1 MARKVWSL
9 RVLLASAATVA
20 FMASVPLWG
29 NEPVVGVGINLLAW
43 VALSASWIV
52 FSGLTGYISLG
63 HAVFYG
69 IGGYV
74 TALLWLSV
82 PMAVSVAAGGVAAA
96 LLALVAGY
104 PCLRVRGPYFVM
116 LTFGLSQF
124 VKFVVIEIE
133 TALQIGGRL
142 ILGAPELETI
152 YWLFLAAATAAVVL
166 LAVIRYSRF
175 GSGLRAIREDEV
187 AAETIGVP
195 TVKYKVIAFAISA
208 IIPGLVGGIMLMR
221 SGYLEPDTIFDP
233 TVSLTMICI
242 AVIGGGNTPATA
254 LLGSLF
260 LVGLSETLWVRFPL
274 VYMILL
280 GCLLVTFVLAL
291 PQGLLGLLTSVTSR
305 VYGRGEK

>member
-260 LVGLSETLWVRFPL
+260 LVGLSEALWVRFPL

>member
-1 MARKVWSL
+1 MSKPWSWPT
-9 RVLLASAATVA
+9 LLASAATLA
-20 FMASVPLWG
+20 FMAALPLWG
-29 NEPVVGVGINLLAW
+29 DDPAIGVGINLLVW
-43 VALSASWIV
+43 VALSASWIL

-63 HAVFYG
+63 HTVFYG

-82 PMAVSVAAGGVAAA
+82 PMWASVAAGGVAAA

-116 LTFGLSQF
+116 LTFGLAQF

-142 ILGAPELETI
+142 IIGAPSLDII
-152 YWLFLAAATAAVVL
+152 YWLFLAMATAAIVL

-187 AAETIGVP
+187 AAETIGIP
-195 TVKYKVIAFAISA
+195 TVKYKVLAFAISA

-242 AVIGGGNTPATA
+242 AVIGGGNSPATA
-254 LLGSLF
+254 LLGSLL

-274 VYMILL
+274 IYMILL

-291 PQGLLGLLTSVTSR
+291 PQGLLGLLAQLR
-305 VYGRGEK
+305 DRLHAREEK

>member
-1 MARKVWSL
+1 
-9 RVLLASAATVA
+9 VA
-20 FMASVPLWG
+20 LIASVPFWAG
-29 NEPVVGVGINLLAW
+29 DAIIGVGINLLAW

-69 IGGYV
+69 LGAYV
-74 TALLWLSV
+74 TALLWTTTSIWFSV
-82 PMAVSVAAGGVAAA
+82 SAGGLAAA
-96 LLALVAGY
+96 LLALAVGY
-104 PCLRVRGPYFVM
+104 PFLRVRGPYFVM

-133 TALQIGGRL
+133 TRLQVGGRL
-142 ILGAPELETI
+142 IIGAPPIETI
-152 YWLFLAAATAAVVL
+152 YWLFLAAATAAIL
-166 LAVIRYSRF
+166 LLTVIRSSRF

-195 TVKYKVIAFAISA
+195 TVKYKIVAFVISA
-208 IIPGLVGGIMLMR
+208 IIPGLVGSIMLMR

-260 LVGLSETLWVRFPL
+260 LVGLSEMLWVRFPL
-274 VYMILL
+274 LYMIILGALL
-280 GCLLVTFVLAL
+280 ITFVLMV
-291 PQGLLGLLTSVTSR
+291 PQGLLGLLTQLR
-305 VYGRGEK
+305 KRFFARGGK

>member
-1 MARKVWSL
+1 MAKVSFP
-9 RVLLASAATVA
+9 RMLLASVA
-20 FMASVPLWG
+20 PLALMACLPLWA
-29 NEPVVGVGINLLAW
+29 NEPILGVGVNFLAW
-43 VALSASWIV
+43 VALSASWIL

-82 PMAVSVAAGGVAAA
+82 PMWASVAAGGAAAA
-96 LLALVAGY
+96 LLALLAGY

-124 VKFVVIEIE
+124 IKFVVIEIE

-142 ILGAPELETI
+142 IIGAPPLETL
-152 YWLFLAAATAAVVL
+152 YWLFLATAIAAVVF
-166 LAVIRYSRF
+166 LAVVRYSRF
-175 GSGLRAIREDEV
+175 CSGLRAIREDEV

-195 TVKYKVIAFAISA
+195 TVKYKVLAFAISA
-208 IIPGLVGGIMLMR
+208 IIPGLIGGIILMR

-274 VYMILL
+274 LYMILL
-280 GCLLVTFVLAL
+280 GCLLVTFVLAV
-291 PQGLLGLLTSVTSR
+291 PEGLLGLLTQLKSR
-305 VYGRGEK
+305 LQRRGEK

>member
-1 MARKVWSL
+1 MSKTSSAYALVA
-9 RVLLASAATVA
+9 LAVA
-20 FMASVPLWG
+20 VCVMASLPFWVSDPII
-29 NEPVVGVGINLLAW
+29 GVGINLLMW

-69 IGGYV
+69 FGAYV
-74 TALLWLSV
+74 TALLWLTL
-82 PMAVSVAAGGVAAA
+82 PMWASVAAGGGAAGC
-96 LLALVAGY
+96 LALIAGY

-142 ILGAPELETI
+142 IIGAPPMETI
-152 YWLFLAAATAAVVL
+152 YWLLLAMATIAIVM

-175 GSGLRAIREDEV
+175 GSGLRAIKEDEV

-195 TVKYKVIAFAISA
+195 TVKYKILAFAISA
-208 IIPGLVGGIMLMR
+208 VIPGLVGSIMLMR

-260 LVGLSETLWVRFPL
+260 LVGMSETLWVRFPL
-274 VYMILL
+274 LYMIIL
-280 GCLLVTFVLAL
+280 GGLLVTFVLAV
-291 PQGLLGLLTSVTSR
+291 PRGLLGLLTTVGNR
-305 VYGRGEK
+305 LFRRGEK

>member
-1 MARKVWSL
+1 MMKRSSSLMA
-9 RVLLASAATVA
+9 LAWAAA
-20 FMASVPLWG
+20 FAVMASLPFWA
-29 NEPVVGVGINLLAW
+29 NEPSLGVGINLLGW
-43 VALSASWIV
+43 IALSASWIV

-69 IGGYV
+69 FGAYV

-82 PMAVSVAAGGVAAA
+82 PMWASVAAGGIAAA
-96 LLALVAGY
+96 LLALAVGY

-124 VKFVVIEIE
+124 VKFVVIEVE

-142 ILGAPELETI
+142 IIGAPPLESL
-152 YWLFLAAATAAVVL
+152 YWLFLAAATAAVAL
-166 LAVIRYSRF
+166 LALIRYSRF

-195 TVKYKVIAFAISA
+195 TVKYKVLAFAVSA
-208 IIPGLVGGIMLMR
+208 IIPGLVGSIMLMR

-274 VYMILL
+274 LYMILL
-280 GCLLVTFVLAL
+280 GCLLITFVLAV
-291 PQGLLGLLTSVTSR
+291 PEGLLGVLAQLRSR
-305 VYGRGEK
+305 LHSTARK

>member
-29 NEPVVGVGINLLAW
+29 NEPLVGVGINLLAW

>member
-1 MARKVWSL
+1 MMSRAL
-9 RVLLASAATVA
+9 PTLLAAAAIVA
-20 FMASVPLWG
+20 FMACLPLWG
-29 NEPVVGVGINLLAW
+29 DDPIIAVGINLLAW
-43 VALSASWIV
+43 VALSASWLI

-69 IGGYV
+69 IGAYV

-82 PMAVSVAAGGVAAA
+82 PMWASVAAGGVAAA

-142 ILGAPELETI
+142 IIGAPPIEII
-152 YWLFLAAATAAVVL
+152 YWLFLTMATAAVVL

-175 GSGLRAIREDEV
+175 GSGLRAIQSDEV

-195 TVKYKVIAFAISA
+195 TVKYKIVAFAISA
-208 IIPGLVGGIMLMR
+208 IVPGLVGGIMLMR

-280 GCLLVTFVLAL
+280 GCLLITFVLAV
-291 PQGLLGLLTSVTSR
+291 PQGLLGLLAPLRHRLESR
-305 VYGRGEK
+305 GAN

>member
-1 MARKVWSL
+1 MSTAARRAL
-9 RVLLASAATVA
+9 PFVLLAVVVA
-20 FMASVPLWG
+20 MASLPLWAKG
-29 NEPVVGVGINLLAW
+29 PIIGVGINLLAW
-43 VALSASWIV
+43 IALSASWIM

-82 PMAVSVAAGGVAAA
+82 PIWASVAAGGLAAG
-96 LLALVAGY
+96 LLALVVGY

-133 TALQIGGRL
+133 TALQVGGRL
-142 ILGAPELETI
+142 IIGAPPVEDI
-152 YWLFLAAATAAVVL
+152 YWLFLAAAIAAIAL
-166 LAVIRYSRF
+166 LAVVRHSRF

-195 TVKYKVIAFAISA
+195 TVKYKIVAFALSA
-208 IIPGLVGGIMLMR
+208 IIPGMVGSIMLMR

-254 LLGSLF
+254 ILGSLF

-274 VYMILL
+274 LYMIIL
-280 GCLLVTFVLAL
+280 GGLLVTFVLAV
-291 PQGLLGLLTSVTSR
+291 PEGLLGLV
-305 VYGRGEK
+305 VQVGRRLFKHGEK

>member
-29 NEPVVGVGINLLAW
+29 NEPLVGVGINLLAW

-104 PCLRVRGPYFVM
+104 PCLRVRGPDFVM

>member
-1 MARKVWSL
+1 MLTRSSSLMIMAWAAALAVMVSL
-9 RVLLASAATVA
+9 P
-20 FMASVPLWG
+20 FWG
-29 NEPVVGVGINLLAW
+29 DEPTLGVGVNLLAW
-43 VALSASWIV
+43 IALSASWIV
-52 FSGLTGYISLG
+52 FSGMTGYISLG

-82 PMAVSVAAGGVAAA
+82 PMWASVAAGGAAAA
-96 LLALVAGY
+96 LLALVVGY

-133 TALQIGGRL
+133 TALQVGGRL
-142 ILGAPELETI
+142 VIGAPPLESL
-152 YWLFLAAATAAVVL
+152 YWLFLAAAVAAVAVL
-166 LAVIRYSRF
+166 ALVRYSRF

-195 TVKYKVIAFAISA
+195 TVKYKVLAFAISA
-208 IIPGLVGGIMLMR
+208 IIPGLVGSIMLMR

-242 AVIGGGNTPATA
+242 AVIGGGNTPATV

-274 VYMILL
+274 LYMILL

-291 PQGLLGLLTSVTSR
+291 PEGLFGLLRPLRNRLYRRGL
-305 VYGRGEK
+305 K

>member
-1 MARKVWSL
+1 MSKALSIPAL
-9 RVLLASAATVA
+9 MASAAAVA
-20 FMASVPLWG
+20 LIASLPFL
-29 NEPVVGVGINLLAW
+29 VGDSVIGIGINLSAW

-69 IGGYV
+69 LGAYV
-74 TALLWLSV
+74 TALLWTTTPVWFSV
-82 PMAVSVAAGGVAAA
+82 SAGGLAAA
-96 LLALVAGY
+96 LLALGVGY

-133 TALQIGGRL
+133 TRLQVGGRL
-142 ILGAPELETI
+142 IIGAPPIETI
-152 YWLFLAAATAAVVL
+152 YWLFLAAAIAAIVL
-166 LAVIRYSRF
+166 LTVVRSSRF

-195 TVKYKVIAFAISA
+195 TVKYKIVAFVISA
-208 IIPGLVGGIMLMR
+208 VIPGLVGSIMLMR

-242 AVIGGGNTPATA
+242 AVIGGGNTAATA
-254 LLGSLF
+254 LLGSAF

-274 VYMILL
+274 LYMIILGALL
-280 GCLLVTFVLAL
+280 ITFVLVV
-291 PQGLLGLLTSVTSR
+291 PQGLLGLLTQLRKRFTFA
-305 VYGRGEK
+305 GRGK

>member
-1 MARKVWSL
+1 MSNPFSPRASL
-9 RVLLASAATVA
+9 ALAVTVA
-20 FMASVPLWG
+20 FMASLPFWAG
-29 NEPVVGVGINLLAW
+29 DPIMGVGINLLAW
-43 VALSASWIV
+43 IALSASWLM

-69 IGGYV
+69 LGGYV

-82 PMAVSVAAGGVAAA
+82 PGWASIVAGGAAAAG
-96 LLALVAGY
+96 LAFLVGY

-124 VKFVVIEIE
+124 VKFMVIEIE

-142 ILGAPELETI
+142 IIGAPPIESI
-152 YWLFLAAATAAVVL
+152 YWLLLLMATAAIVL
-166 LAVIRYSRF
+166 LAVIRHSRI
-175 GSGLRAIREDEV
+175 GSGLRAIQEDEV

-195 TVKYKVIAFAISA
+195 TVKYKILAFAISA
-208 IIPGLVGGIMLMR
+208 IIPGLVGGIMLLR
-221 SGYLEPDTIFDP
+221 SGYFEPDTVFDP

-274 VYMILL
+274 LYMILL
-280 GCLLVTFVLAL
+280 GCLLVTFVLAV
-291 PQGLLGLLTSVTSR
+291 PQGLLGLLGQVR
-305 VYGRGEK
+305 ERMAKRGEK

>member
-1 MARKVWSL
+1 MSPLWSS
-9 RVLLASAATVA
+9 RTLLASAATLA
-20 FMASVPLWG
+20 FMASLPLWG
-29 NEPVVGVGINLLAW
+29 DDPAIGVGINLLVW

-82 PMAVSVAAGGVAAA
+82 PMWASVAAGGVAAA

-142 ILGAPELETI
+142 IIGAPPLDII
-152 YWLFLAAATAAVVL
+152 YWLFLAMATGAVVL

-187 AAETIGVP
+187 AAETIGIP
-195 TVKYKVIAFAISA
+195 TVKYKVLAFAISA

-254 LLGSLF
+254 LLGSLL

-280 GCLLVTFVLAL
+280 GCLLVTFVLAV
-291 PQGLLGLLTSVTSR
+291 PQGLLGLLAQLRHRLHS
-305 VYGRGEK
+305 RGEK

>member
-1 MARKVWSL
+1 MSKVLSL
-9 RVLLASAATVA
+9 RMLAASAVAVA
-20 FMASVPLWG
+20 FMACVPLWG
-29 NEPVVGVGINLLAW
+29 DDPVVGVGINLLAW
-43 VALSASWIV
+43 VALSASWII
-52 FSGLTGYISLG
+52 FSGLTGYVSLG

-69 IGGYV
+69 IGAYV

-82 PMAVSVAAGGVAAA
+82 PMGVSVAAGGVAAA
-96 LLALVAGY
+96 SLALMAGY

-142 ILGAPELETI
+142 IMGAPPLQI
-152 YWLFLAAATAAVVL
+152 LYWLFLGMATAAIFL

-195 TVKYKVIAFAISA
+195 TVKYKVLAFAISA
-208 IIPGLVGGIMLMR
+208 VIPGLTGGIMLMR

-274 VYMILL
+274 VYMVLL
-280 GCLLVTFVLAL
+280 GCLLVTFVLAV
-291 PQGLLGLLTSVTSR
+291 PQGLLGLLASLTSLVHA
-305 VYGRGEK
+305 RGGK